1 MTRKARPARGTGSS
15 KRNLKSRFS
24 SGKGKIKKA
33 NGHGGKR
40 AHAGRKASVL
50 LAAKRALVQV
60 KAAEAEFAFSLLCA
74 YMHARP
80 KKGQPETLA
89 LMEFKKSCAV
99 QVMDQVWGKPM
110 PRAPEGA
117 KTVLLVVPNDGD
129 A

>member
-1 MTRKARPARGTGSS
+1 MTPTARPARGTGS
-15 KRNLKSRFS
+15 KKPNLKSRFS

-33 NGHGGKR
+33 HGGAR
-40 AHAGRKASVL
+40 RGAGRKASAL
-50 LAAKRALVQV
+50 LVAKRALVQV
-60 KAAEAEFAFSLLCA
+60 KEAEAEFAFGLLCA

-89 LMEFKKSCAV
+89 MSEFKKSCAV

-110 PRAPEGA
+110 PRVPKGA
-117 KTVLLVVPNDGD
+117 QAVLLVVDD